1 MVVEKTT
8 IFVSGLV
15 IALSIGIGGSTSEAE
30 SPPKTCASEYP
41 RHLTSVPSGYSYDSE
56 DEAFRVLV
64 NESKNFSLRKEAN
77 RATATSG
84 PCEGIGWHTKVK
96 ASYKKNGRD
105 AGYPGSLVGC
115 PICKDT
121 SSGPE
126 LYEKWAIK

>member
-1 MVVEKTT
+1 MNKHWMVALT
-8 IFVSGLV
+8 GAALV
-15 IALSIGIGGSTSEAE
+15 WALGFGDSTSEAD
-30 SPPKTCASEYP
+30 SPEKTCATEYP
-41 RHLTSVPSGYSYDSE
+41 KHLTSVPSSYIYDSE

-64 NESKNFSLRKEAN
+64 NENKNFSLRKEGN
-77 RATATSG
+77 RDRATSG

-96 ASYKKNGRD
+96 ASYKKNGRE

-126 LYEKWAIK
+126 LYEKWAIR